1 MLLRRRIAILLAA
14 LMVAVTGVQATV
26 MAAAAV
32 DNDWAAPAMA
42 GENGNKNG
50 HDGDGNGGGD
60 GVGGGQINKGPGAN
74 NGEHKGQLK

>member
-26 MAAAAV
+26 IAAV

-42 GENGNKNG
+42 DDLHGNKNG
-50 HDGDGNGGGD
+50 HDGDGDGGGD
-60 GVGGGQINKGPGAN
+60 GVGGGHHGEGNS
-74 NGEHKGQLK
+74 GEHKGQAK